1 MGRRLFKIFGT
12 AWTPRVVM
20 STQLRDGL
28 AGRKSFPWDLHVC
41 LLILFVVVK
50 SYSLLRSKEQ
60 DDAQKK

>member
-1 MGRRLFKIFGT
+1 
-12 AWTPRVVM
+12 M